1 MMGINWRWLLAGIFL
16 YLCLLVAY
24 LPASQVVS
32 RIDLPGNIKVGN
44 VQGTLW
50 QGEVDR
56 VVVNNIPINQ
66 LSWDVSPWALL
77 TGQLSVELDAG
88 NMRDAASIAFNG
100 PLSMSLFDFQA
111 LSAEEFLLYLPVDRV
126 LSEVQLPLPVNA
138 GGRFRVNIETLSYS
152 AQGCAQMMAYGDW
165 LNARVAGTQGPIEL
179 GTFSAQILC
188 QNEQIVI
195 NVEEP
200 NAFGL
205 SMQASARQDFS
216 ELKVKG
222 QFKPDP
228 SLPQEVHEAA
238 LFFGRPDANGYTQFE
253 L

>member
-1 MMGINWRWLLAGIFL
+1 MMGINWRWLSAAIFL
-16 YLCLLVAY
+16 YLCLLIAFMPAAQVIGRIE
-24 LPASQVVS
+24 LPNTI
-32 RIDLPGNIKVGN
+32 RLGN
-44 VQGTLW
+44 VEGTLW

-56 VVVNNIPINQ
+56 IVVNTIPVNQ
-66 LSWDVSPWALL
+66 LSWDISPWALL
-77 TGQLSVELDAG
+77 TGKIAADLDAG
-88 NMRDAASIAFNG
+88 NIRDAEAIAFKG
-100 PLSMSLFDFQA
+100 PLSVSLFNLQQI
-111 LSAEEFLLYLPVDRV
+111 SAEDFLLYLPVDRV
-126 LSEVQLPLPVNA
+126 LSEVRLPIPVDA
-138 GGRFRVNIETLSYS
+138 GGRFRVNVESLDYS
-152 AQGCAQMMAYGDW
+152 DKGCDNMMAYGDW

-179 GTFSAQILC
+179 GTFSAQIRC

-205 SMQASARQDFS
+205 SMQATANQDFS
-216 ELKVKG
+216 GLKVTG

-238 LFFGRPDANGYTQFE
+238 LFFGRPDANGYTQFS